1 MNRDRNKILLSGEGI
16 RKNYQSA
23 KDLELQVLKGIDIQ
37 IREGEILAVIGP
49 SGVGKSTLLHVL
61 GGLDRPTH
69 GKVSI
74 QSKLVFSMSDSQ
86 LSNFRNKKIGFV
98 FQFHHLLPE
107 FTALENVAMPGL
119 IARRNPREV
128 FDYSKFL
135 LNEVGLTNR
144 ILHKPR
150 EMSGGEQQ
158 RVAFARA
165 LVNDPVLILADEP
178 SGNLDLV
185 NSIAL
190 HQLMWK
196 MVRETDCRLLVMVL
210 ATFSLPGTHNLIL
223 LIPTFISRS
232 WMGAETPNGEI
243 RVSP

>member
-1 MNRDRNKILLSGEGI
+1 MNKNRNHILLAGEGI
-16 RKNYQSA
+16 RKNYRSSD
-23 KDLELQVLKGIDIQ
+23 DLELQVLKGIDIQ
-37 IREGEILAVIGP
+37 IREGEILAIIGP
-49 SGVGKSTLLHVL
+49 SGVGKSTLLHIL
-61 GGLDRPTH
+61 GGLDSPTQ

-74 QSKLVFSMSDSQ
+74 QSKSVFAMSESQ

-128 FDYSKFL
+128 FDYSKVL
-135 LNEVGLTNR
+135 LNEVGLNDR
-144 ILHKPR
+144 LSHKPR

-185 NSIAL
+185 NSISL

-196 MVRETDCRLLVMVL
+196 MVRDTNKSFIVV
-210 ATFSLPGTHNLIL
+210 THNRDLA
-223 LIPTFISRS
+223 
-232 WMGAETPNGEI
+232 AEADRIIELFDG
-243 RVSP
+243 RVKK

>member
-1 MNRDRNKILLSGEGI
+1 MNKERNKILLNGEGI
-16 RKNYQSA
+16 RKNYRSA
-23 KDLELQVLKGIDIQ
+23 EDQELQVLKGIDIQ
-37 IREGEILAVIGP
+37 IREGEILAIIGP

-61 GGLDRPTH
+61 GALDRPTLGNVWIH
-69 GKVSI
+69 AKS
-74 QSKLVFSMSDSQ
+74 VFSMSESQ
-86 LSNFRNKKIGFV
+86 LSNFRNNKIGFV

-119 IARRNPREV
+119 IAKRNPREV
-128 FDYSKFL
+128 FDYSRFL
-135 LNEVGLTNR
+135 LNEVGLTGR
-144 ILHKPR
+144 LTHKPR

-178 SGNLDLV
+178 SGNLDLI

-196 MVRETDCRLLVMVL
+196 LVRETNKSFVVV
-210 ATFSLPGTHNLIL
+210 THNRDL
-223 LIPTFISRS
+223 
-232 WMGAETPNGEI
+232 AGEADRI
-243 RVSP
+243 IELFDGRIKK

>member
-1 MNRDRNKILLSGEGI
+1 MNKERNKILLNGEGI

-23 KDLELQVLKGIDIQ
+23 EDQELQVLKGIDIQ
-37 IREGEILAVIGP
+37 IREGEILAIIGP

-61 GGLDRPTH
+61 GALDRPTQ
-69 GKVSI
+69 GKVWI
-74 QSKLVFSMSDSQ
+74 HSKSVFSMSESQ
-86 LSNFRNKKIGFV
+86 LSNFRNNKIGFV

-119 IARRNPREV
+119 IARRNPAEV
-128 FDYSKFL
+128 FDYSRFL
-135 LNEVGLTNR
+135 LNEVGLTGR
-144 ILHKPR
+144 LTHKPR

-178 SGNLDLV
+178 SGNLDLI

-196 MVRETDCRLLVMVL
+196 LVRETNKSFVVV
-210 ATFSLPGTHNLIL
+210 THNQDL
-223 LIPTFISRS
+223 
-232 WMGAETPNGEI
+232 AGEADRI
-243 RVSP
+243 IELFDGRIKK

>member
-1 MNRDRNKILLSGEGI
+1 MNKERNKILLNGEGI

-23 KDLELQVLKGIDIQ
+23 EDQELQVLKGIDIQ
-37 IREGEILAVIGP
+37 IREGEILAIIGP

-61 GGLDRPTH
+61 GALDRPTQ
-69 GKVSI
+69 GKVWIHSM
-74 QSKLVFSMSDSQ
+74 SVFSMSESQ
-86 LSNFRNKKIGFV
+86 LSNFRNNKIGFV

-119 IARRNPREV
+119 IARRNQLEV
-128 FDYSKFL
+128 FDYSRFL
-135 LNEVGLTNR
+135 LNEVGLTGR
-144 ILHKPR
+144 LTHKPR

-178 SGNLDLV
+178 SGNLDLI

-196 MVRETDCRLLVMVL
+196 LVRETNKSFVVV
-210 ATFSLPGTHNLIL
+210 THNQDL
-223 LIPTFISRS
+223 
-232 WMGAETPNGEI
+232 AGEADRI
-243 RVSP
+243 IELFDGRIKK

>member
-1 MNRDRNKILLSGEGI
+1 MNKDKNKILVNAEGI
-16 RKNYQSA
+16 RKNYRSA
-23 KDLELQVLKGIDIQ
+23 EDLELQVLKGIDIQ
-37 IREGEILAVIGP
+37 IREGEILAIIGP

-61 GGLDRPTH
+61 GGLDRPSE
-69 GKVSI
+69 GKVWI
-74 QSKLVFSMSDSQ
+74 HSKPVFTMSDFQ

-128 FDYSKFL
+128 YDYSKVL
-135 LNEVGLTNR
+135 LNEVGLTGR
-144 ILHKPR
+144 LSHKPR

-196 MVRETDCRLLVMVL
+196 MVRETNRSFVVV
-210 ATFSLPGTHNLIL
+210 THNRDL
-223 LIPTFISRS
+223 
-232 WMGAETPNGEI
+232 AGEADRI
-243 RVSP
+243 IELFDGRIKK